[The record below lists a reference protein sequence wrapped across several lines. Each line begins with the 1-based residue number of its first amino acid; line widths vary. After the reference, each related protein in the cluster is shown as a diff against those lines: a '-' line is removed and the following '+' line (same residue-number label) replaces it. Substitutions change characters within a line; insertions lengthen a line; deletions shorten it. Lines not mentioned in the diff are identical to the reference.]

1 MTGTRSAEI
10 LRQLEQPGA
19 DDRVLLTRFVLHSD
33 QAAFSELVRRHGPLV
48 WAACQRVVGHRQ
60 DAEDAFQAVF
70 LVLSRRATA
79 ISSPDLLG
87 NWLYGVAVHVAM
99 KARRS
104 VARRRRREV
113 QVLTMPDPP
122 APQGLHQL
130 GDLGPVLDEALAQL
144 SVKYREA
151 IVLCDLQS
159 VSRAEAAKILGIP
172 EGTLSSRLA
181 NGRKKLAARLARRG
195 VALSAAAIP
204 GVLGQAAKATVPVEL
219 VMKACE
225 ALSGAV
231 PAAVARLANGGH
243 SMTAKL
249 FFGVVGAAV
258 AAMGAVL
265 AARPAEDP
273 PKPTP
278 PVTQPMLAKL
288 APQPEA
294 KPVTEPKA
302 DGKPA
307 FTTPRLWKGI
317 DLSVTNVSA
326 VAWSPNGK
334 LLAFKGD
341 VRHLGNLRD
350 RIVIDGIILEPKGI
364 YTDVAVGKSS
374 RLLGITPDNKFVITD
389 LREHNLVSGFHQLR
403 YTPVV
408 KPSRPG
414 DGGAAFSPRDESDET
429 EGVNLEARNCI
440 GYAFAP
446 DYKTFRTILADPDKN
461 TGRTDSLVVA
471 SVDATTGKT
480 LKSLMKLQGDF
491 KQYVLSPDGTRLGLL
506 EPKRGVEVYDI
517 DTAKQLWMK
526 ALKYEKIQPGSLD
539 MTFSPDGKR
548 IAVLGDP
555 ANPLL
560 FDASTGDPL
569 PKLERAEYLSVYNS
583 SFSSDGR
590 LLALSGSSRV
600 VFVANNAG
608 DLETVYR
615 SQGVDFLGVWDTD
628 TGKLLKKWDH
638 QGRFQ
643 FHPSKP
649 LLAIVEPNGDKT
661 RLGLWD
667 FSSDPEKK

>member
-1 MTGTRSAEI
+1 
-10 LRQLEQPGA
+10 
-19 DDRVLLTRFVLHSD
+19 VL
-33 QAAFSELVRRHGPLV
+33 
-48 WAACQRVVGHRQ
+48 AACQRIVRHRQ

-70 LVLSRRATA
+70 LVLARRT
-79 ISSPDLLG
+79 SSVSNPDLLG
-87 NWLYGVAVHVAM
+87 NWLYGVAVRVAM

-104 VARRRRREV
+104 ATRRRRREV
-113 QVLTMPDPP
+113 QVHTMPDPL
-122 APQGLHQL
+122 APQSLDQL
-130 GDLGPVLDEALAQL
+130 GDLGPVLDEELARL
-144 SVKYREA
+144 SAKYREA

-159 VSRAEAAKILGIP
+159 VSRAVAAKMLGIP

-181 NGRKKLAARLARRG
+181 NGRKILAARLARRG

-219 VMKACE
+219 VMRACE
-225 ALSGAV
+225 TLSGAV
-231 PAAVARLANGGH
+231 PAAVARLANGGY

-258 AAMGAVL
+258 AAMGAVF
-265 AARPAEDP
+265 AARATEDP
-273 PKPTP
+273 PKPVAPHGP
-278 PVTQPMLAKL
+278 PMVAR
-288 APQPEA
+288 AGEQPEQ
-294 KPVTEPKA
+294 KPEPKPKA

-307 FTTPRLWKGI
+307 FTTPRLWRGI
-317 DLSVTNVSA
+317 DLDITNVSA

-350 RIVIDGIILEPKGI
+350 RIVIDGIVLEPKGI
-364 YTDVAVGKSS
+364 YTDVPVRKSS
-374 RLLGITPDNKFVITD
+374 RLLGFTPDNKFVITD

-414 DGGAAFSPRDESDET
+414 DGGAAFVAQVESDET
-429 EGVNLEARNCI
+429 EEVNLEARNCI

-446 DYKTFRTILADPDKN
+446 DYKAFRTILADPDKN
-461 TGRTDSLVVA
+461 TGRTDTLVVA
-471 SVDATTGKT
+471 SIDATTGKI

-506 EPKRGVEVYDI
+506 DPKRGVEVHDV

-526 ALKYEKIQPGSLD
+526 ALKYEKIQPGSFE

-548 IAVLGDP
+548 IAVLADP
-555 ANPLL
+555 AQPLL
-560 FDASTGDPL
+560 LDASTGDPL
-569 PKLERAEYLSVYNS
+569 PKLEKAEYVSVYYS

-600 VFVANNAG
+600 ALVANNAG
-608 DLETVYR
+608 LETVYR
-615 SQGVDFLGVWDTD
+615 AQGVDFLGVWDTD

-638 QGRFQ
+638 QGRFR
-643 FHPSKP
+643 FHPLKP

-667 FSSDPEKK
+667 FSAEPEKK